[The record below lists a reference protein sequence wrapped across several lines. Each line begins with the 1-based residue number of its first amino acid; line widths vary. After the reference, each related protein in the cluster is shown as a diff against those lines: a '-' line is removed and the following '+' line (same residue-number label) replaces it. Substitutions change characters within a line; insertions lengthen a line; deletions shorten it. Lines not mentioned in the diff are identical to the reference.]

1 VRRITPSFEKEHLES
16 ATIDSVYRAPQIGHN
31 GDSGVRDL
39 QKPSPNLLSI
49 KEAADH
55 LRLPLSSLY
64 YRVQRGRIP
73 VIQIGGRLRIKKSSL
88 EGHVLGRDMRG
99 RPAVLVVENDPV
111 LQEQFR
117 TLLRKTGF
125 SRILVGTARAAM
137 TQLRKEKF
145 DLMFLDLQ
153 LPNAPA
159 EEVCKKARQMDPGLQ
174 VIVVTDHLESEI
186 INRILQAS
194 SPVTFL
200 KKPLKFEHLVQT
212 VTTLG
217 GCASA

>member
-1 VRRITPSFEKEHLES
+1 LES
-16 ATIDSVYRAPQIGHN
+16 TTIDSAYWASQIGHN
-31 GDSGVRDL
+31 GESGGRAL
-39 QKPSPNLLSI
+39 QKQSHNLLSI

-88 EGHVLGRDMRG
+88 EGHLLRRDMRG
-99 RPAVLVVENDPV
+99 RPAVLVVENDPD
-111 LQEQFR
+111 LQEQLR

-125 SRILVGTARAAM
+125 SRTVVGTARAAM
-137 TQLRKEKF
+137 TNLRKEKF

-153 LPNAPA
+153 LPDAPA
-159 EEVCKKARQMDPGLQ
+159 EEVCKRARQMDPELQ
-174 VIVVTDHLESEI
+174 VIVLTDRLESGI
-186 INRILQAS
+186 IDRILQAS

-212 VTTLG
+212 VTTLWG
-217 GCASA
+217 GVSG

>member
-1 VRRITPSFEKEHLES
+1 MPSFEKEQLES
-16 ATIDSVYRAPQIGHN
+16 TTIDSVYRAPQIWQN
-31 GDSGVRDL
+31 GDSGVHDL

-64 YRVQRGRIP
+64 YRVQRGQIP

-125 SRILVGTARAAM
+125 SRTVVGTARAAM
-137 TQLRKEKF
+137 TQLRKERF

-153 LPNAPA
+153 LPDAPA
-159 EEVCKKARQMDPGLQ
+159 EEVCKRARQMAPGLQ

-186 INRILQAS
+186 INRILQAN

-217 GCASA
+217 RYASA

>member
-1 VRRITPSFEKEHLES
+1 LNST
-16 ATIDSVYRAPQIGHN
+16 TIDSVYRAPQIGHN
-31 GDSGVRDL
+31 GGSSVGDL

-49 KEAADH
+49 KEAANH

-64 YRVQRGRIP
+64 YRVERGRIP

-88 EGHVLGRDMRG
+88 EGHLLGRDMRG
-99 RPAVLVVENDPV
+99 RPAGLVVENDPV

-125 SRILVGTARAAM
+125 SRTLVGTARAAM
-137 TQLRKEKF
+137 TQLRKERF

-153 LPNAPA
+153 LPDAPA
-159 EEVCKKARQMDPGLQ
+159 EEVYKRARQMDPGLQ
-174 VIVVTDHLESEI
+174 VIVVTDHLESDI
-186 INRILQAS
+186 INRILQSS

-200 KKPLKFEHLVQT
+200 RKPLKFEHLVQT

-217 GCASA
+217 GRASA